1 MYLDTL
7 LEKIENS
14 PIFYKNKIDK
24 IVSYLQGKEKV
35 LFITTS
41 NRWEGDP
48 DNVPKSTRLAEH
60 IRTLLP
66 GVNVRILDVTKLKIY
81 PCEGNVSSNHGNTC
95 GLRKALLKDK
105 DKNPSGFHR
114 CWASINNKDDEL
126 WKVSKALFDSD
137 AVIFFTSVRWGQ
149 ANTFYQ
155 KLIERLTWI
164 ENRHSTLEENNIVK
178 DIDAGVVVIGQ
189 NYNGKVVLNTQK
201 AVLSFFGFK
210 VPDALSFNWQYT
222 SDPLDETE
230 SSYKKAIGVFN
241 KIFGINKNI

>member
-1 MYLDTL
+1 MYLDAL

-14 PIFYKNKIDK
+14 PIFYKSKIDK
-24 IVSYLQGKEKV
+24 MVSYLQSKENV
-35 LFITTS
+35 LFVTTS

-48 DNVPKSTRLAEH
+48 DNIPKSTRLAEH
-60 IRTLLP
+60 IRGLLP
-66 GVNVRILDVTKLKIY
+66 SVNVRILDVTKLKIY

-95 GLRKALLKDK
+95 GIKKALLKEK
-105 DKNPSGFHR
+105 SKNPSGLHR

-126 WKVSKALFDSD
+126 WKVSRALFEAD

-149 ANTFYQ
+149 ANAFYQ

-164 ENRHSTLEENNIVK
+164 ENRHSTLQENNIVEN
-178 DIDAGVVVIGQ
+178 IDAGIVVIGQ

-201 AVLSFFGFK
+201 AVLDFFGFK

-222 SDPLDETE
+222 SDPLDESE
-230 SSYKKAIGVFN
+230 SSYKKAILVFN
-241 KIFGINKNI
+241 KIFGINKN